1 MPHCQICLTPV
12 PDHANDCPV
21 KTGEPVPGSD
31 SPHQVT
37 VQAMTRLGGLDMGQG
52 LLAGSIASLAH
63 SIEKAQQQ
71 PIGQRHDPAATEL
84 RIERLERELAGLQAR
99 VAKLERA
106 P

>member
-1 MPHCQICLTPV
+1 
-12 PDHANDCPV
+12 
-21 KTGEPVPGSD
+21 
-31 SPHQVT
+31 
-37 VQAMTRLGGLDMGQG
+37 MGQSDAAIQQLIAYRQQQTQGAAMG

-63 SIEKAQQQ
+63 SMQ
-71 PIGQRHDPAATEL
+71 QRHDPAATEL